1 MKKYIYTFV
10 STVLMTVLFIGCSSD
25 NELYGGVTGMEE
37 EGPVEAVEPFNVPEK
52 YQVIGEMH
60 NQGLEAGFAAI
71 RAHYAE
77 QASTRTAEN
86 DSVLKLSKEECLE
99 IAYAGL
105 TDFASKNIEGYSEFV
120 SQMSPEGTLQTRAAS
135 ESSMSPQVAKYVER
149 IEDVLA
155 DEPEND
161 ESLIRELNAINDDAA
176 KELSETDLIAVYA
189 GTSTCYNS
197 YLYWK
202 ENHKKWILM
211 LNRPEL
217 LAEFTDEQLNSFIV
231 KNGELVPPVQTK
243 GWLDD
248 AWSSVSETWDSATD
262 YVSDWWNNGGG
273 KEVVAADAGSAVE
286 GAIEGALI
294 GGAASGGSGTG
305 LGAIVGGIGIG
316 AAASIDSAVQEWI
329 LHNL

>member
-1 MKKYIYTFV
+1 MKKYIYSFI
-10 STVLMTVLFIGCSSD
+10 STVLMSVLFIGCSSD

-37 EGPVEAVEPFNVPEK
+37 ETLVEVVEPFNVPEK

-77 QASTRTAEN
+77 QASTRTAEA
-86 DSVLKLSKEECLE
+86 DSVLKLSKEECLA
-99 IAYAGL
+99 IACAGL

-120 SQMSPEGTLQTRAAS
+120 SQMFPEGTLQTRAAS
-135 ESSMSPQVAKYVER
+135 ESAMNPQVAKYVER

-155 DEPEND
+155 DEPGND
-161 ESLIRELNAINDDAA
+161 ELLIRELNAINNDAV

-243 GWLDD
+243 GWWED
-248 AWSSVSETWDSATD
+248 AWNSVSEAWDSTTD
-262 YVSDWWNNGGG
+262 YVSDWWNNGG
-273 KEVVAADAGSAVE
+273 KEVVTSDAGGAAA
-286 GAIEGALI
+286 GAIEGAI
-294 GGAASGGSGTG
+294 FGSTAGGAGAVPGAVT
-305 LGAIVGGIGIG
+305 GAITGG
-316 AAASIDSAVQEWI
+316 AKESIIEAI
-329 LHNL
+329 KYL